1 MKIQERQVYR
11 DTYELFDGCCALCGS
26 PFIQMHHIRYGAVGR
41 KTYMGNVIPLCK
53 KHHDLV
59 HTNKKLYMDQLIE
72 IINKKMGE

>member
-1 MKIQERQVYR
+1 MKTQERQVYR

-26 PFIQMHHIRYGAVGR
+26 PFIQMHR
-41 KTYMGNVIPLCK
+41 KTYIGNVIPLCK